1 MAGIN
6 IAKSSESIHKRERMT
21 KDATGT
27 DFITFTGNHISASR
41 NTLREANTARISPK
55 AIPIV
60 KPKAIFFRV
69 EATDNRNV
77 AEGNKSFISTLKTFP
92 GVGKKTSL
100 SMLTARTCHTTI
112 QKMMDMPYRL
122 KFIKFLCLLVLI
134 FKIEH
139 SFL

>member
-6 IAKSSESIHKRERMT
+6 IAKSFESIHKRERIT

-27 DFITFTGNHISASR
+27 DFMTFTGSHISASR
-41 NTLREANTARISPK
+41 NILRDAKMAKISPK
-55 AIPIV
+55 NIPIIN
-60 KPKAIFFRV
+60 PKAIFFRV
-69 EATDNRNV
+69 KITDNLNV
-77 AEGNKSFISTLKTFP
+77 AVGKRSFISTLKTLL

-100 SMLTARTCHTTI
+100 SMCRARMCHITI
-112 QKMMDMPYRL
+112 QKAMDMPYKL
-122 KFIKFLCLLVLI
+122 SFIKFLCLLLLI